1 MKCYHSNSKRQ
12 QHSNYLLEFVLIMCS
27 CVILSS
33 CALGEWV
40 GYKMSRSYIKSIS
53 DIKYEDISDMK
64 KAFRTD
70 GYYAQ
75 EERDRST
82 AKGHEYIMIFY
93 NDGTYSFHYINSP
106 VEPKDSIDIGN
117 YIIPSDAIFNNGEYF
132 GMYRIDSDTV
142 YVNKYR
148 RDLFAGLEMRK
159 NKFHIIDNETLVLC
173 YDEDPQLVYKNETAK
188 WDRNVKYVFKPAILP
203 KPRDKFVK
211 KKKWMWKKESDWER
225 YMHK

>member
-1 MKCYHSNSKRQ
+1 
-12 QHSNYLLEFVLIMCS
+12 
-27 CVILSS
+27 
-33 CALGEWV
+33 
-40 GYKMSRSYIKSIS
+40 
-53 DIKYEDISDMK
+53 
-64 KAFRTD
+64 
-70 GYYAQ
+70 
-75 EERDRST
+75 
-82 AKGHEYIMIFY
+82 
-93 NDGTYSFHYINSP
+93 
-106 VEPKDSIDIGN
+106 
-117 YIIPSDAIFNNGEYF
+117 
-132 GMYRIDSDTV
+132 MYRIDSDTV

-211 KKKWMWKKESDWER
+211 KKKWMWKNESDWER